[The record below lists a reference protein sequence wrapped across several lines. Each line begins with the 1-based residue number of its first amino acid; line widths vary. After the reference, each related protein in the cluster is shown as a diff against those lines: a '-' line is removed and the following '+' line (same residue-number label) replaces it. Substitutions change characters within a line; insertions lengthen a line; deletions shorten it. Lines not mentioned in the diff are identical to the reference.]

1 MQAQSCKEVLTTKT
15 RGKTNSKK
23 ISTLELSVVLS
34 ALFMNLEI
42 SRSYCSKES
51 PTLLIPLATET
62 ISAGFPSPA
71 EDYIELGI
79 DLNQHLIKNSISTFF
94 LRVSGNSM
102 NKAGIY
108 NNDLL
113 IIDRSIN
120 PYPGHI
126 VVAILDGEFTLKRLV
141 KEHDI
146 YYLKADKEN
155 YPAINLYQYL
165 DVQIWGVATY
175 SIHELKK

>member
-1 MQAQSCKEVLTTKT
+1 MY
-15 RGKTNSKK
+15 SKK
-23 ISTLELSVVLS
+23 PH
-34 ALFMNLEI
+34 A
-42 SRSYCSKES
+42 YSKEDS
-51 PTLLIPLATET
+51 STLLIPLVKGT

-79 DLNQHLIKNSISTFF
+79 DLNKYLIKNPISTFF

-102 NKAGIY
+102 NNAGIY

-120 PYPGHI
+120 PNPGHI
-126 VVAILDGEFTLKRLV
+126 VVALLDGEFTLKRLI
-141 KEHDI
+141 KKQDN

-155 YPAINLYQYL
+155 YPAINLYEYI
-165 DVQIWGVATY
+165 DIEIWGVATY
-175 SIHELKK
+175 SIHELKKSKI

>member
-1 MQAQSCKEVLTTKT
+1 MRLKSSYSSQEEAS
-15 RGKTNSKK
+15 SKR
-23 ISTLELSVVLS
+23 
-34 ALFMNLEI
+34 LF
-42 SRSYCSKES
+42 
-51 PTLLIPLATET
+51 PLATET

-79 DLNQHLIKNSISTFF
+79 DLNKYLIKNPISTFF

-102 NKAGIY
+102 NNAGIY

-120 PYPGHI
+120 PNPGHI
-126 VVAILDGEFTLKRLV
+126 VVALLDGEFTLKRLI
-141 KEHDI
+141 KENDN

-155 YPAINLYQYL
+155 YPAINLYEYT
-165 DVQIWGVATY
+165 DVQIWGVAIY
-175 SIHELKK
+175 SIHELQKQKV

>member
-1 MQAQSCKEVLTTKT
+1 MLLRW
-15 RGKTNSKK
+15 RGLVTSNS
-23 ISTLELSVVLS
+23 SHSS
-34 ALFMNLEI
+34 
-42 SRSYCSKES
+42 SKETTS
-51 PTLLIPLATET
+51 TQLIPLMKES

-79 DLNQHLIKNSISTFF
+79 DLNKYLIKNPVSTFF

-102 NKAGIY
+102 NNSGIH

-120 PYPGHI
+120 PSPGNI
-126 VVAILDGEFTLKRLV
+126 VVALLDGEFTLKRLI
-141 KEHDI
+141 KEQNN

-155 YPAINLYQYL
+155 YPAISLYEYI
-165 DVQIWGVATY
+165 DIQIWGVAIY
-175 SIHELKK
+175 SIHELHKSKL

>member
-1 MQAQSCKEVLTTKT
+1 MD
-15 RGKTNSKK
+15 
-23 ISTLELSVVLS
+23 
-34 ALFMNLEI
+34 
-42 SRSYCSKES
+42 SRSSYSSSKERS
-51 PTLLIPLATET
+51 STLLIPLAKEA

-79 DLNQHLIKNSISTFF
+79 DLNKYLIKNPISTFF

-102 NKAGIY
+102 NNAGIY

-120 PYPGHI
+120 PNPGHI
-126 VVAILDGEFTLKRLV
+126 VVALLDGEFTLKRLI
-141 KEHDI
+141 KKQDS

-155 YPAINLYQYL
+155 YPAINLYEYI
-165 DVQIWGVATY
+165 DIQIWGVAIY
-175 SIHELKK
+175 SIHELQQSKV

>member
-1 MQAQSCKEVLTTKT
+1 MHSSSPY
-15 RGKTNSKK
+15 G
-23 ISTLELSVVLS
+23 
-34 ALFMNLEI
+34 
-42 SRSYCSKES
+42 S
-51 PTLLIPLATET
+51 PTEVQSTQLIPLVKGT

-71 EDYIELGI
+71 EDYIELGV
-79 DLNQHLIKNSISTFF
+79 DLNKYLIKNPISTFF

-102 NKAGIY
+102 NNAGIY

-120 PYPGHI
+120 PNPGNI
-126 VVAILDGEFTLKRLV
+126 VVALLDGEFTLKRLI
-141 KEHDI
+141 KEENN

-155 YPAINLYQYL
+155 YPAINLYEYI
-165 DVQIWGVATY
+165 DIEIWGVAIY

>member
-1 MQAQSCKEVLTTKT
+1 MYLKSSYASSNEDS
-15 RGKTNSKK
+15 SK
-23 ISTLELSVVLS
+23 
-34 ALFMNLEI
+34 
-42 SRSYCSKES
+42 
-51 PTLLIPLATET
+51 LLIPFAKET

-79 DLNQHLIKNSISTFF
+79 DLNKHLIKNPISTFF

-102 NKAGIY
+102 NNAGIY

-120 PYPGHI
+120 PHPGHI
-126 VVAILDGEFTLKRLV
+126 VVAILDGEFTLKRLI
-141 KEHDI
+141 KEKDN

-155 YPAINLYQYL
+155 YPAISLYEYV
-165 DVQIWGVATY
+165 DIQIWGVAIY
-175 SIHELKK
+175 SIHKLHKLTT